1 MAKTSKTRP
10 RKSPTAVRSIAD
22 SIHDLAGTVL
32 FEAGFSKKVLDKEE
46 LVEILRTLEDCREE
60 GRALYPEI
68 LLTTRL
74 DDCLKP
80 IHPVQ
85 LVMCG
90 ESADRPGRFRR
101 ALKRCAAVA
110 AEPWVI
116 VLEVSTDRLRYG
128 VASTNVRAD
137 AESLYEAVF
146 DFAANAEDLPLMF
159 LRRHGTRAVL
169 LRTVKEERV
178 VSLTLSDELLKAADD
193 IAGFAR
199 IVSAK
204 TNEANRPNSERV
216 IQRLLEQAC
225 REGHGFISCSVES
238 SAASIPALAECL
250 RAYICVYLGNRYG
263 QSWDAASVAER
274 ELKRVS
280 RDRWERYFEKVF
292 PGEQDILFKL
302 CEPKIVGRWIE
313 LVGLLNFSNFDM
325 PSGVMGKLISASSK
339 KSANEVIQHATTL
352 LRQYRGTSVAS

>member
-1 MAKTSKTRP
+1 MAKAPKTRS

-74 DDCLKP
+74 EDCLKP

-90 ESADRPGRFRR
+90 ESTERPGRFRR

-110 AEPWVI
+110 TEPWVI
-116 VLEVSTDRLRYG
+116 VLQVSAEKLRYG
-128 VASTNVRAD
+128 VATTNVRAD

-146 DFAANAEDLPLMF
+146 DFAADAEELPLMF

-178 VSLTLSDELLKAADD
+178 VSLTLSDELLKAAEG
-193 IAGFAR
+193 ITGFAR
-199 IVSAK
+199 IVCAK
-204 TNEANRPNSERV
+204 TNESNRSNSERV

-225 REGHGFISCSVES
+225 REGHGFIACVVENS
-238 SAASIPALAECL
+238 AVRIAESRKTLQDGAWLEPAIDLSAAEPDELNAAATLENDSAL
-250 RAYICVYLGNRYG
+250 RARINLARQMVEVDLMTM
-263 QSWDAASVAER
+263 
-274 ELKRVS
+274 
-280 RDRWERYFEKVF
+280 
-292 PGEQDILFKL
+292 
-302 CEPKIVGRWIE
+302 
-313 LVGLLNFSNFDM
+313 FSSD
-325 PSGVMGKLISASSK
+325 GKLLGYNIHIPSP
-339 KSANEVIQHATTL
+339 KSGGVAGGARTRAFNALKELPFIKAIFMCSQDGQTTFKELQHAKE
-352 LRQYRGTSVAS
+352 